1 MIRRDSDPCLS
12 RPSARVMKLHY
23 GLNEAD
29 SWWYFA
35 HGPARERLWARI
47 RELRPRIIRIFAFD
61 KGTPDPV
68 EDWATFASYIQAVLE
83 VGATPMITF
92 ALFREPHDDARAVRR
107 FATRCADIVWGCIEQ
122 WGGEA
127 VRDWYWCVWNE
138 PNSTWIGG
146 GLSFERYR
154 AIYEEVAHGV
164 RRWLDPYLADRP
176 ALIGGPSVEG
186 FDPFWLDWI
195 WRFVNEVDPSL
206 VGFVNWHRYADWRD
220 HGEKGA
226 PQDGGVHR
234 ALMLAQTS
242 DYEARAQEVGRLLGS
257 RRVLN
262 VCGEWNAHSHYAPL
276 VRARFNQTML
286 GAAFGSSALLH
297 LIRGGADAEML
308 WTGTDEACG
317 YGVLDKDARPTP
329 LFHAKKL
336 CAQYIR
342 YGDCVTFPAGDGH
355 AAGLDFGVARGPDGR
370 ESALLVHLR
379 DMTARY
385 VVSDHLDRPVNGSR
399 VLKLDAGGGNRVEES
414 AFDGAVTFQG
424 YGVAVVTNAEPSPK
438 APEAELDGGRDEPM
452 STPR

>member
-1 MIRRDSDPCLS
+1 MRTRERRTMIRRDSAPCLS
-12 RPSARVMKLHY
+12 RPAARVMKLQY

-68 EDWATFASYIQAVLE
+68 EHWATFASYIQAVLE

-92 ALFREPHDDARAVRR
+92 ASFREPHDDARAVRR

-146 GLSFERYR
+146 GMSFECYR

-195 WRFVNEVDPSL
+195 WRFVNEIDPSL

-297 LIRGGADAEML
+297 LIRGGARPGRARERAPCTPEGHNGALCRVRPSRPSGERLPSAE
-308 WTGTDEACG
+308 ARCG
-317 YGVLDKDARPTP
+317 RRQPGGGIGLR
-329 LFHAKKL
+329 
-336 CAQYIR
+336 R
-342 YGDCVTFPAGDGH
+342 SGDVS
-355 AAGLDFGVARGPDGR
+355 GLRR
-370 ESALLVHLR
+370 
-379 DMTARY
+379 
-385 VVSDHLDRPVNGSR
+385 
-399 VLKLDAGGGNRVEES
+399 GGGNQR
-414 AFDGAVTFQG
+414 GAVTG
-424 YGVAVVTNAEPSPK
+424 SS
-438 APEAELDGGRDEPM
+438 GGGIR
-452 STPR
+452 